1 MPPLPIVSG
10 QQARLAFERL
20 GWRFARQ
27 KGSHMLLVKHGI
39 PVNLAIPNHGELD
52 RGTLRALIKK
62 AELTVEG
69 FLEALG
75 GV

>member
-1 MPPLPIVSG
+1 
-10 QQARLAFERL
+10 
-20 GWRFARQ
+20 
-27 KGSHMLLVKHGI
+27 MLLVKHGV
-39 PVNLAIPNHGELD
+39 PVSLAIPNHSELD